1 MTVLLCGLLIKEF
14 SSLSLLFI
22 DPLPVQASFLMSKY
36 ISGHWWLKWEQT
48 CNAGNIHT
56 FSIRVCIR
64 LGELESSTIDNAE
77 LRELK
82 DRLFSRTVF

>member
-1 MTVLLCGLLIKEF
+1 M
-14 SSLSLLFI
+14 LFAFHS
-22 DPLPVQASFLMSKY
+22 PLPVQASFLMSQY

-48 CNAGNIHT
+48 RNAGNIHT
-56 FSIRVCIR
+56 FSTWVCIR

-82 DRLFSRTVF
+82 DRLFPRTVF